1 MNNIKQIFIFICFLC
16 SSYIKANEMSS
27 DKITQAYRAFDKG
40 DIPNAIQLLE
50 EQAKEG
56 NSDNALYAMYYLG
69 HLYWTGQYVAEDS
82 AKGMTW
88 FEKAANSG
96 SLEALEYLAQTYQK
110 GAGINKDI
118 DKAIYYYEKLVEVD
132 VEYHRSAKANIEL
145 SYLYL
150 KQEKGELAIRA
161 LKRIDSVKGIS
172 YWNEALV
179 NLAKIYEQGLAG
191 VSKNEKEAFHY
202 YKLNYDWSL
211 YLNNGYKSFPQ
222 NSFKLA
228 EMYEKGI
235 GTAKDIAQARKFY
248 QLTIE
253 NIINDD
259 NNLEWDDMLKQSHK
273 ALERLK

>member
-1 MNNIKQIFIFICFLC
+1 
-16 SSYIKANEMSS
+16 MSS

-40 DIPNAIQLLE
+40 DIPHAIQLLE

-56 NSDNALYAMYYLG
+56 NSYNALYAMYYLG

-222 NSFKLA
+222 YSFKLA

-235 GTAKDIAQARKFY
+235 GTSKDIAQARKFY